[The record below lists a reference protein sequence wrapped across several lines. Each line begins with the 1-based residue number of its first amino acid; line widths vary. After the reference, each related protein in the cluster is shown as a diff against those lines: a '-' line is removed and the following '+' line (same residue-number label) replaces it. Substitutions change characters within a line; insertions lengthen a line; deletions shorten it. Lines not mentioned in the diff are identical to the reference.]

1 MTGFWFSRI
10 IRTRRNSKNIY
21 NPSEQKMK
29 KLNIIRERKMKE
41 YETRDKSRSKS
52 KPKVAKPIEV
62 TKKEST
68 KEVKQIRRPQ
78 SGAILKHKQLK
89 LKEISIDDKDKSI
102 DRVPIKVNRDEAVIA
117 NKNIKNINYTKISNL
132 KRIKAAINT
141 VCLAGEPNRSCRE
154 KVLEII
160 DKCPCENFIIL
171 FKANY
176 GRFVKSTLTIGP

>member
-1 MTGFWFSRI
+1 
-10 IRTRRNSKNIY
+10 
-21 NPSEQKMK
+21 MK
-29 KLNIIRERKMKE
+29 KLNILREKKMKE
-41 YETRDKSRSKS
+41 YETRDKSRPKS
-52 KPKVAKPIEV
+52 KPKTSINKPEIIKRDS
-62 TKKEST
+62 TKEI
-68 KEVKQIRRPQ
+68 KEVKQIKRPQ
-78 SGAILKHKQLK
+78 SGIVAGKNKLK
-89 LKEISIDDKDKSI
+89 LNKENSLDEREKSPERI
-102 DRVPIKVNRDEAVIA
+102 PIKVNRDEAVIA

-176 GRFVKSTLTIGP
+176 GRFVKNINY